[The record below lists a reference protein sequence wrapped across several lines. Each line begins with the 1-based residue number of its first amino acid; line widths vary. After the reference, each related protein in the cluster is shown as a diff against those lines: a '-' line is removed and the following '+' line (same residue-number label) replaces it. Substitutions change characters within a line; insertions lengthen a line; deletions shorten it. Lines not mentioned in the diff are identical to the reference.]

1 MGAMSSPW
9 RVFTWHPKW
18 READRSTDAPRPLDA
33 DALLVAQRRQPPVPG
48 AGPPRTTAE
57 VRALRKAQHTERK
70 HEPTVPDLVAYADV
84 SYLAARILLLSSEAV
99 HHEALYCVGQTTE
112 KYLKAVW
119 LVMAGSPAPA
129 GHDLSLLALQLAETY
144 SELPEFGDSELI
156 KLCEHLQPF
165 EEAGRYPDHRLDAWE
180 FNPELLTFLD
190 GFVGHCRTLIIRL
203 RGPLPFDYVEALLGQ
218 PVGTNPVM
226 AAAVT
231 AVRDNH
237 RYLHG

>member
-9 RVFTWHPKW
+9 RVYTWHSKW
-18 READRSTDAPRPLDA
+18 READRSTETPRPLDA
-33 DALLVAQRRQPPVPG
+33 DALLKAHRWQSPPGVG
-48 AGPPRTTAE
+48 TPRTTDE

-70 HEPTVPDLVAYADV
+70 HEPKVPDLVAYADV

-99 HHEALYCVGQTTE
+99 HHEALYCVGKTIE

-119 LVMAGSPAPA
+119 LAKAGSPAKT

-144 SELPEFGDSELI
+144 SELPEFGDPELI

-180 FNPELLTFLD
+180 FTPELLTFLD
-190 GFVGHCRTLIIRL
+190 GFVGHCRTLIIQL
-203 RGPLPFDYVEALLGQ
+203 QGPLPFDYVEALLGQ

-226 AAAVT
+226 TAAVT

-237 RYLHG
+237 RTLRG